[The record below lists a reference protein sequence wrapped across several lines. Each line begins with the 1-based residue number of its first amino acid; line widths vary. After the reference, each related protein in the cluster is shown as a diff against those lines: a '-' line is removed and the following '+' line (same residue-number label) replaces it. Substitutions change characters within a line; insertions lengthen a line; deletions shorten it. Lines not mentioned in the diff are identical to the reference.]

1 MIVEDNDLVL
11 TLKPLNLESI
21 ELFYSNH
28 LKNYS
33 NTDIIIIIDFEMDN
47 KLITELNKW
56 STYLNINHNILIIVT
71 KLKKNRFQNDQLLI
85 IPTLKEAN
93 DYIEFE
99 KIKRELNKI

>member
-33 NTDIIIIIDFEMDN
+33 NTDIIIIIDFEIDN

-56 STYLNINHNILIIVT
+56 TTYLNINQNILIIVT

-99 KIKRELNKI
+99 KIKKELNKI

>member
-33 NTDIIIIIDFEMDN
+33 NTDIIIIIDFEIDN
-47 KLITELNKW
+47 KLFTELNKW
-56 STYLNINHNILIIVT
+56 TTYLNINQNILIIVT

-99 KIKRELNKI
+99 KIKKELNKK

>member
-11 TLKPLNLESI
+11 TLKPLNLDSI

-33 NTDIIIIIDFEMDN
+33 NTDIIIIIDFEIDN

-56 STYLNINHNILIIVT
+56 TTYLNINHNILIIVT

-99 KIKRELNKI
+99 KIKKELNKI

>member
-33 NTDIIIIIDFEMDN
+33 NTDIIIIIDFEIDN
-47 KLITELNKW
+47 KLIIELNKW
-56 STYLNINHNILIIVT
+56 TTYLNINHNILIIVT

-99 KIKRELNKI
+99 KIKKELNKI

>member
-33 NTDIIIIIDFEMDN
+33 NTDIIIIIDFEIDN
-47 KLITELNKW
+47 KLFTELNKW
-56 STYLNINHNILIIVT
+56 TTYLNINHNILIIVT

-99 KIKRELNKI
+99 KIKKELNKK

>member
-33 NTDIIIIIDFEMDN
+33 NTDIIIIIDFEIDN

-56 STYLNINHNILIIVT
+56 TTYLNINHNILIIVT

>member
-33 NTDIIIIIDFEMDN
+33 NTDIIIIIDFEIDN

-56 STYLNINHNILIIVT
+56 TTYLNINHNILIIVT

-99 KIKRELNKI
+99 KIKKELNKI

>member
-11 TLKPLNLESI
+11 TLKPLNLDSI

-33 NTDIIIIIDFEMDN
+33 NTDIIIIIDFEIDN
-47 KLITELNKW
+47 KLIIELNKW
-56 STYLNINHNILIIVT
+56 TTYLNINHNILIIVT

-99 KIKRELNKI
+99 KIKKELNKI

>member
-33 NTDIIIIIDFEMDN
+33 NTDIIIIIDFEIDN

-56 STYLNINHNILIIVT
+56 TTYLNINQNILIIVT

-85 IPTLKEAN
+85 IPSLKEAN

-99 KIKRELNKI
+99 KIKKELNKK

>member
-33 NTDIIIIIDFEMDN
+33 NTDIIIIIDFEIDN

-56 STYLNINHNILIIVT
+56 TTYLNINQNILIIVT

-99 KIKRELNKI
+99 KIKKELNKK